1 MHEVIVGRVGTLQ
14 GVAAEDHGF
23 AAAGVLVGKRSAA
36 ARHAELVV
44 AQRLYRSLA
53 RQGGAGRCVIDFVG
67 RAHARHH
74 HAGLG
79 DVGRDIAWLHQVIV
93 GRIRALQTEAADSDL
108 FTAAGVL
115 VGKRGAAARHAELV
129 VAQRQHRGRARQ
141 GGLIGRVVDFIGRAH
156 ALHVQRGAGDGG
168 TVLAAFQRV
177 VASQATLAIG
187 QRQGAVVDVLVGA
200 DVLVVEDAAAGQ
212 HQVLAADQPPQCQQT
227 GGHVAAAV
235 VGAHAIKIEDGPV
248 DRQCT
253 GLQVDVI
260 TLLAGI
266 QIAAASLMATGV
278 ACVAIRAAG
287 GAQDES

>member
-1 MHEVIVGRVGTLQ
+1 M
-14 GVAAEDHGF
+14 
-23 AAAGVLVGKRSAA
+23 LVGKR
-36 ARHAELVV
+36 R
-44 AQRLYRSLA
+44 
-53 RQGGAGRCVIDFVG
+53 
-67 RAHARHH
+67 
-74 HAGLG
+74 
-79 DVGRDIAWLHQVIV
+79 
-93 GRIRALQTEAADSDL
+93 
-108 FTAAGVL
+108 
-115 VGKRGAAARHAELV
+115 AAARHAELV

-141 GGLIGRVVDFIGRAH
+141 GGLIGRVVDFIGCAH

-200 DVLVVEDAAAGQ
+200 DVLVVKDAAAGQ
-212 HQVLAADQPPQCQQT
+212 DQALAADQSPQRQQT

-248 DRQCT
+248 DRQRAS
-253 GLQVDVI
+253 LQVDVI

-266 QIAAASLMATGV
+266 QIAAAGLIGTGV